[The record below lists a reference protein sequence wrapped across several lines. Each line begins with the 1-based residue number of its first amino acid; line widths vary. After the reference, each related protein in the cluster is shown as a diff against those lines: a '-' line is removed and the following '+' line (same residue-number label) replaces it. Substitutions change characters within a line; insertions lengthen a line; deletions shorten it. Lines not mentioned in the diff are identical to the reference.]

1 MDELCF
7 IYPRRAAATG
17 VAEDLGGLY
26 PDRPRAR
33 IGMRNDRA
41 VIHLATE
48 VWDQA
53 LVPELVLGLGGRL
66 TSCEEP
72 PDPAP
77 EITRSQEPIDG

>member
-7 IYPRRAAATG
+7 IYPRRAAASNL
-17 VAEDLGGLY
+17 AEDLGGLY

-33 IGMRNDRA
+33 IGMRDDRA
-41 VIHLATE
+41 VIHLSTE

-66 TSCEEP
+66 TSCQESNDE
-72 PDPAP
+72 AP
-77 EITRSQEPIDG
+77 E

>member
-1 MDELCF
+1 MDEVCF
-7 IYPRRAAATG
+7 IYPRMTAASG
-17 VAEDLGGLY
+17 VAEDLVGLY

-33 IGMRNDRA
+33 VGMRNDRA

-77 EITRSQEPIDG
+77 ENTQSREPIDG

>member
-7 IYPRRAAATG
+7 IYPRMTAASG
-17 VAEDLGGLY
+17 VAEDLLGLY

-66 TSCEEP
+66 TPCEELS
-72 PDPAP
+72 DSAP
-77 EITRSQEPIDG
+77 ELPRSQEPIDG

>member
-7 IYPRRAAATG
+7 IYPRMTAASG

-33 IGMRNDRA
+33 IGMRDDRA

-66 TSCEEP
+66 TSCE
-72 PDPAP
+72 DPNGEAP
-77 EITRSQEPIDG
+77 TSTRSQERMHG